1 MSRQI
6 LAIVSNASSSLDF
19 FDSRSFSFSGFGL
32 RGNVRLAGAV
42 FDPADDV
49 VAIAGR
55 DLRFA
60 AIMCR

>member
-42 FDPADDV
+42 FADDL